1 MADRKETLS
10 LGMPGALRK
19 VKISVPE
26 GEVRPWDADAKLAV
40 VGTETPRI
48 DGHLKVSGRAKYT
61 FDIALPGML
70 HAAVLRSPHPAARV
84 VSIDTSAA
92 AKQPGVKAVLAVA
105 KAGDKLLF
113 AGQDVAA
120 VAAERP
126 EQARDALAHIAV
138 KYEVLPYVVDTAGAM
153 KEKAPR
159 VHEAAVEER
168 RTEGDEPGAAGG
180 SKQSGNVRPL
190 PPSARGDVGKGL
202 RESDVT
208 HEATYVTQ
216 VQTHSA
222 LETHGLVVRW
232 DGPKKLTAWASTQG
246 IFSVRDELAEVFGLA
261 PQDVR
266 VITEFLGG
274 GFGAKFGAS
283 APGTR
288 QGFIAGELARSAKAP
303 VKLMCDRHEEHVC
316 TGNRPDSRQTVKI
329 GAKGGKL
336 HALDVEAYGT
346 AGIGTGAGVG
356 RNAIGIYTRVPHVRV
371 KAHDVFTNGGP
382 GTAMRAPGHPQGA
395 FALELAIDEL
405 AAKLGVDP
413 LALRLANDEHPVRR
427 KQFEL
432 GAERFGWAELRKRS
446 AALRSKGARIRKGV
460 GVAASIWGDFGRANA
475 AVATVSVLRDGTI
488 EIKNGVQDIGGG
500 IPTVLAQIGAEVF
513 GRPLSSV
520 RMRVGDSEHGPSV
533 GSGGSQTTSSVTP
546 AVRNAC
552 EKARAELTK
561 LAAKQLK
568 VDAKDV
574 TWGDEGT
581 AHGGGGSITFA
592 QLCKKIDGEAIV
604 ATGTRPETYG
614 HEPMAFPGGKQYQI
628 AGVQFAEVEVDTWTG
643 VVRATRVLALHDC
656 GRVMNPLTL
665 RSQINGGVIGG
676 TSYALMEERVL
687 DNDLGRMLNPNLET
701 YKILGALDVPEID
714 VVLTEVHTGANNT
727 GAVGIGEPATIPTA
741 AAIACAV
748 HDALGAAVRS
758 LPITPAKVLAA
769 LGKVPGQP
777 DPTPTLATATPSP
790 AGRSR

>member
-1 MADRKETLS
+1 MADRKETLN
-10 LGMPGALRK
+10 LGLPGKLRK
-19 VKISVPE
+19 VKVSLPE
-26 GEVRPWDADAKLAV
+26 DEARPWDADSKLTV
-40 VGTETPRI
+40 VGTAVPRI

-61 FDIALPGML
+61 FDVALPGML
-70 HAAVLRSPHPAARV
+70 HAVVLRSPHAAARV
-84 VSIDTSAA
+84 VSIDTSKAE
-92 AKQPGVKAVLAVA
+92 KQPGVKAVLAVA

-126 EQARDALAHIAV
+126 EQARDALAHIEV
-138 KYEVLPYVVDTAGAM
+138 KYDVLPYVVDTEGAM
-153 KEKAPR
+153 KDKAPR
-159 VHEAAVEER
+159 VHEAAVDER
-168 RTEGDEPGAAGG
+168 RTEGDEPGTAGG
-180 SKQSGNVRPL
+180 TKGSGNVRPL
-190 PPSARGDVGKGL
+190 PPSVRGDVAKGL

-232 DGPKKLTAWASTQG
+232 DGPKSMTAWASTQG
-246 IFSVRDELAEVFGLA
+246 IFSVRDELAEIFGLA

-266 VITEFLGG
+266 VLTEFLGG

-288 QGFIAGELARSAKAP
+288 MGFIAGELSRAAKAP

-316 TGNRPDSRQTVKI
+316 TGNRPDSRQTVKL

-336 HALDVEAYGT
+336 HALDVEAHGT

-356 RNAIGIYTRVPHVRV
+356 RNAIGIYTRIPHVRV
-371 KAHDVFTNGGP
+371 RAHDVFTNGGP

-413 LALRLANDEHPVRR
+413 LELRLANDEHPVRR
-427 KQFEL
+427 QQLTE
-432 GAERFGWAELRKRS
+432 GATRFGWKELRERS
-446 AALRSKGARIRKGV
+446 AALRKRDTRIRRGV
-460 GVAASIWGDFGRANA
+460 GVAASIWGDFGRKGA

-513 GRPLSSV
+513 GRPLSGVKV
-520 RMRVGDSEHGPSV
+520 RFGDSEHGPSV

-561 LAAKQLK
+561 LAAKQLA
-568 VDAKDV
+568 VEPKDV
-574 TWGDEGT
+574 RWGDEGT
-581 AHGGGGSITFA
+581 AHGKSGSITFA

-604 ATGTRPETYG
+604 ATATRPETYG

-628 AGVQFAEVEVDTWTG
+628 AGVQLAEVEVDTWTG

-665 RSQINGGVIGG
+665 RSQINGGVILG

-701 YKILGALDVPEID
+701 YKILGARDVPEIE

-748 HDALGAAVRS
+748 HDALGVAVRS

-769 LGKVPGQP
+769 MGKVPGQP
-777 DPTPTLATATPSP
+777 PAGTTLAAATPSP
-790 AGRSR
+790 TGRSR

>member
-1 MADRKETLS
+1 MADRKVTLH
-10 LGMPGALRK
+10 LGLPGKLRK
-19 VKISVPE
+19 VKVSLPE
-26 GEVRPWDADAKLAV
+26 GEARPWDADSKLSV
-40 VGTETPRI
+40 VGTAVPRI

-61 FDIALPGML
+61 FDVALPGML
-70 HAAVLRSPHPAARV
+70 WAAVLRSPHPAARV

-92 AKQPGVKAVLAVA
+92 AKRPGVKAVLAVA

-126 EQARDALAHIAV
+126 EQARDALAHV
-138 KYEVLPYVVDTAGAM
+138 KVEYEPLPFVVDTVGAM
-153 KEKAPR
+153 KEKAPL
-159 VHEAAVEER
+159 VHAAAVEER
-168 RTEGDEPGAAGG
+168 RTEGDEPGTAGG
-180 SKQSGNVRPL
+180 SKASGNVRPL
-190 PPSARGDVGKGL
+190 PPSVRGDAAKGL
-202 RESDVT
+202 RESDTT

-216 VQTHSA
+216 VHTHSA

-232 DGPKKLTAWASTQG
+232 DGPEAMTVWASTQG
-246 IFSVRDELAEVFGLA
+246 ILSVHDELAEVFEI
-261 PQDVR
+261 PKVH

-283 APGTR
+283 APGSR
-288 QGFIAGELARSAKAP
+288 MGFIAGELARAAKAP

-316 TGNRPDSRQTVKI
+316 TGNRPDSRQTVKL

-336 HALDVEAYGT
+336 HALDVESHGT

-356 RNAIGIYTRVPHVRV
+356 RNAIGIYTRIPHVRV
-371 KAHDVFTNGGP
+371 QANDVFTNGGP

-413 LALRLANDEHPVRR
+413 LELRLANDEHPVRR
-427 KQFEL
+427 QQLRE
-432 GAERFGWAELRKRS
+432 GAAKFGWTELRERS
-446 AALRSKGARIRKGV
+446 AALRGRNTRIRRGV
-460 GVAASIWGDFGRANA
+460 GVAASIWGDFGRATM
-475 AVATVSVLRDGTI
+475 VMATVSVLRDGTI
-488 EIKNGVQDIGGG
+488 EIQNGVQDIGGG
-500 IPTVLAQIGAEVF
+500 IVTVMAQIGAEVF
-513 GRPLSSV
+513 GRPLSTV
-520 RMRVGDSEHGPSV
+520 RVRFGDSEYGSSV

-552 EKARAELTK
+552 EKARATLTE

-568 VDAKDV
+568 IAAKDV
-574 TWGDEGT
+574 RWGDEGT
-581 AHGGGGSITFA
+581 AHGSGGSITFT
-592 QLCKKIDGEAIV
+592 QLCKKIDAEAIV
-604 ATGTRPETYG
+604 ATAYRPETYG

-656 GRVMNPLTL
+656 GRVMNSLTL
-665 RSQINGGVIGG
+665 RSQINGGVILG

-687 DNDLGRMLNPNLET
+687 DNDLGRMLNPNLES
-701 YKILGALDVPEID
+701 YKILGARDVPEIE
-714 VVLTEVHTGANNT
+714 VVITEVHTGANNT
-727 GAVGIGEPATIPTA
+727 GAVGIGEPSTIPTA

-748 HDALGAAVRS
+748 HDALGVAVRS
-758 LPITPAKVLAA
+758 LPLLPSKVLAA
-769 LGKVPGQP
+769 LGKIPGQP
-777 DPTPTLATATPSP
+777 AAGSTLATATPSP
-790 AGRSR
+790 TGRSR